1 MEEEFPISRNS
12 FSEYAW
18 KIFKEN
24 EIQNLRNGE
33 EDSRRDKLQVEW
45 LHVKD
50 DAKDEEDETE
60 TEKRKKSKYE
70 VTTN

>member
-1 MEEEFPISRNS
+1 MFNNASSHNLGFRED
-12 FSEYAW
+12 
-18 KIFKEN
+18 N
-24 EIQNLRNGE
+24 EGE
-33 EDSRRDKLQVEW
+33 EDSRRDKLQVER

-50 DAKDEEDETE
+50 DAKDEEDEME